1 MGTACMRSD
10 AIDVP
15 DFKIVKEG
23 YLTKKSSYFSDH
35 LRVWFVLTR
44 GPNPLVL
51 IYKSMHK
58 KKNEMFFYFS
68 LYDIEFTEVED
79 FGLKFRQSKGPSRF
93 SYSFHTANVIEYNEW
108 VFLIRKYVN
117 KITDDDEKYPKN
129 SQKWTLV
136 LEDGE
141 EI

>member
-1 MGTACMRSD
+1 MRSETT
-10 AIDVP
+10 DVP
-15 DFKIVKEG
+15 DFNIVKEG

-58 KKNEMFFYFS
+58 KKNEIFFLFS
-68 LYDIEFTEVED
+68 LYDVEFTEVGD
-79 FGLKFRQSKGPSRF
+79 FGLKFRRSKGPSRF
-93 SYSFHTANVIEYNEW
+93 SYSFHTANIVEFNEW
-108 VFLIRKYVN
+108 VFLLKKYGN
-117 KITDDDEKYPKN
+117 KNIEVDEKYPKN
-129 SQKWTLV
+129 PQKWTLV

-141 EI
+141 EM